1 MITHTVPNA
10 RATGAPGR
18 GRTLPVTWENR
29 PDSIACR
36 HATGP
41 WAIGGHRLTIA
52 IPPCARGTG
61 HSGQPPWHGT
71 VPKGTVDIDG
81 SKIIW
86 RAERWGGYPH
96 NSCNMGSRF
105 MYPCRGVRQ

>member
-18 GRTLPVTWENR
+18 GRTLPLTCGNR
-29 PDSIACR
+29 PGSIACR

-41 WAIGGHRLTIA
+41 LAIGAHRLTIA
-52 IPPCARGTG
+52 IPTCARGTG
-61 HSGQPPWHGT
+61 HSGQPPGEQPYRRGT
-71 VPKGTVDIDG
+71 ADIDG

-86 RAERWGGYPH
+86 RAERWDDYPH
-96 NSCNMGSRF
+96 NQCSIGSRV
-105 MYPCRGVRQ
+105 MYPYRGVRQ